1 MFQSLKEKSVLFLL
15 ENGAKP
21 KFMYGEVVS
30 VKYPQMPVGGQY
42 SMNEMNIVVKTDG
55 GVVNLEGVPCYENIF
70 TSKDGS
76 LTVSDSQ
83 EVIAAHVA
91 NLNRECKRKIKE
103 HEYNVTA
110 SKEYDGIELLLN
122 PQLAKEQER
131 DAEMQKLNE
140 RMNGLEQN
148 ITGIQDGIKELLGT
162 LKIKK

>member
-15 ENGAKP
+15 ENGGKP
-21 KFMYGEVVS
+21 TFKYGEVAS

-55 GVVNLEGVPCYENIF
+55 GVVNLEGVPCFENIF

-83 EVIAAHVA
+83 EVMAAHVA
-91 NLNRECKRKIKE
+91 NLNRECKRKIGE
-103 HEYNVTA
+103 HEYNVSA

-148 ITGIQDGIKELLGT
+148 ISGIQDGIKELLGT

>member
-30 VKYPQMPVGGQY
+30 VKYPQMSVGGQY
-42 SMNEMNIVVKTDG
+42 SMNE
-55 GVVNLEGVPCYENIF
+55 NLEGVPCYENIF

-148 ITGIQDGIKELLGT
+148 ISGIQDGIKELLGT